1 MKATIGTDAPARL
14 TVRIGDLVTED
25 GLSSAT
31 QRRRFSCAL
40 QRAQTQNVVDASS
53 GDRSTHR

>member
-1 MKATIGTDAPARL
+1 MTAPVGTDAPALL
-14 TVRIGDLVTED
+14 TVSIGDLVSGD
-25 GLSSAT
+25 GISSAT
-31 QRRRFSCAL
+31 QRRRFSSAL